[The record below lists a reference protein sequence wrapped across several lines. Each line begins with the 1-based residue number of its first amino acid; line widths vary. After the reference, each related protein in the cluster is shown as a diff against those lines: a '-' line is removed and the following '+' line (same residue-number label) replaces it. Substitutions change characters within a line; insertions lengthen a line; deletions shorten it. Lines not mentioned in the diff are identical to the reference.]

1 MGGHFTSAHGD
12 MGGHFTSAHG
22 DTGGQEQIVEQLT
35 S

>member
-12 MGGHFTSAHG
+12 TGGHFTSAHG